1 MSDLSKCITP
11 QQQKDLMNLKL
22 NSDDL
27 SKILSCMNDE
37 LNNVSCDQLAKI
49 LNDALVSGDLKYT
62 DILAALEKPLQLLND
77 NKNNVKMSLNY
88 VSKLVDK
95 MNCAI
100 DALNNYGKAQ
110 KSDQVIEK
118 IPIDDIKAAFKN
130 ALDCNSVSMNVVIGM
145 GVAIGVLVILLII
158 VLFMKNR
165 KPKFNF

>member
-11 QQQKDLMNLKL
+11 QQQKDLMNLKI

-27 SKILSCMNDE
+27 SKILSCMNDK
-37 LNNVSCDQLAKI
+37 LNNVSCDQLGKA

-62 DILAALEKPLQLLND
+62 DVLNALEKPLQLLND
-77 NKNNVKMSLNY
+77 NKNNLKMSLIY

-100 DALNNYGKAQ
+100 DALNSYGKAQ

-118 IPIDDIKAAFKN
+118 IPLDDIKAAFKE
-130 ALDCNSVSMNVVIGM
+130 ALNCNSVSMNMVIGM
-145 GVAIGVLVILLII
+145 GIAIGVLVILLII
-158 VLFMKNR
+158 VFCMKNR
-165 KPKFNF
+165 DPNFNF